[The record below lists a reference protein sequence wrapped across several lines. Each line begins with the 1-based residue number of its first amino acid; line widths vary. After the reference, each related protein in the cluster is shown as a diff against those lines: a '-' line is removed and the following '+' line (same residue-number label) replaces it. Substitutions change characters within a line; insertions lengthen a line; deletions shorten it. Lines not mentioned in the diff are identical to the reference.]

1 MPREANYDRA
11 SLQSLLDKQYA
22 VVARGQALS
31 CELSNRV
38 LQHRLRPGGPW
49 RLLLPGVYLT
59 VTGTPTPAQREMAA
73 LLYAGP
79 ASVITGPAALV
90 SHGVQVPPTD
100 LVDVLVPTTTQRKDQ
115 RYVRLHRTA
124 RLPRQAL
131 PSQALPSQALPS
143 QALPSQALPSQALPS
158 QALPRQALPSQAL
171 PSQALPSQAL
181 PSQALPSQVLVRNE
195 IRYAPAARAVADTA
209 RIMDGLDEI
218 RAVVA
223 DALQRGACTL
233 GQLTDEVS
241 EGPIRGSALLR
252 QAVADVA
259 GESPNPRG

>member
-11 SLQSLLDKQYA
+11 ALQSLLDKQYA

-49 RLLLPGVYLT
+49 RSLLPGVYLT

-124 RLPRQAL
+124 RLPRQGL
-131 PSQALPSQALPS
+131 PSQV
-143 QALPSQALPSQALPS
+143 
-158 QALPRQALPSQAL
+158 
-171 PSQALPSQAL
+171 
-181 PSQALPSQVLVRNE
+181 LPSQVLVRNE

-259 GESPNPRG
+259 GESPNPQG

>member
-131 PSQALPSQALPS
+131 P
-143 QALPSQALPSQALPS
+143 
-158 QALPRQALPSQAL
+158 R
-171 PSQALPSQAL
+171 QAL

>member
-11 SLQSLLDKQYA
+11 ALQSLLDKQYA

-31 CELSNRV
+31 CELSDRV
-38 LQHRLRPGGPW
+38 LQHRLRPAGPW
-49 RLLLPGVYLT
+49 RSLLPGVYLT
-59 VTGTPTPAQREMAA
+59 VAGIPTPAQREMAA

-79 ASVITGPAALV
+79 TSVITGPAALV

-115 RYVRLHRTA
+115 RYVRLHRTT
-124 RLPRQAL
+124 RLPG
-131 PSQALPSQALPS
+131 
-143 QALPSQALPSQALPS
+143 
-158 QALPRQALPSQAL
+158 
-171 PSQALPSQAL
+171 
-181 PSQALPSQVLVRNE
+181 QALPSQVLVRNE

-233 GQLTDEVS
+233 GQLTDEVG

-252 QAVADVA
+252 QAVAAVA
-259 GESPNPRG
+259 GESPNPQG